1 MAGSEDR
8 KAELIAEL
16 ARARRQLDASGER
29 IRDAID
35 VPARVRSNFQRHTLA
50 WVGGAVLVGV
60 LIAKLP
66 RRSPKK
72 SEIHGENVEL
82 KKAGAAG
89 LLLATGKIAFD
100 IFRPLLVKWLV
111 NRAAPL
117 AEDLVNRYSAGS
129 QRSRE

>member
-16 ARARRQLDASGER
+16 ARARRQLDVSGKNVR
-29 IRDAID
+29 HALD
-35 VPARVRSNFQRHTLA
+35 VPARVRSNFQKHALA

-66 RRSPKK
+66 RRSQKK
-72 SEIHGENVEL
+72 PRDDGKNGAL
-82 KKAGAAG
+82 PKAGAAG
-89 LLLATGKIAFD
+89 LLVAGGKIAFD
-100 IFRPLLVKWLV
+100 VLRPVLVKWLA

-117 AEDLVNRYSAGS
+117 AEDLVARYTY
-129 QRSRE
+129 RSRPYRE